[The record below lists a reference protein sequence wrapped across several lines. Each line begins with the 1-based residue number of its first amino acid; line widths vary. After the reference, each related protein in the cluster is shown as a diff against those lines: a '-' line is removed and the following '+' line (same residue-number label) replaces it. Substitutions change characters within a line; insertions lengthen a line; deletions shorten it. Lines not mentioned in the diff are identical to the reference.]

1 MTTGIV
7 RGLADGVTAIACCLL
22 RHAARAAVPA
32 LFTITA
38 AAETSAPLTGT
49 LFLTQAERAN
59 LGKPK
64 AAPASPAIVQ
74 PEKPGEIAA
83 PIAPKRSVINGF
95 VSRSDGLA
103 TVWVDGREKT
113 GLNEALLAQITPESV
128 GGSEGTLRVRVGDE
142 KPSAAAEQKSIKRET
157 KLKRRPLIKSP
168 ISLSLPRPKKLT
180 R

>member
-7 RGLADGVTAIACCLL
+7 RGLADAVTAITCCLL

-38 AAETSAPLTGT
+38 AAETSPPLTGT

-142 KPSAAAEQKSIKRET
+142 KASAANASNSVKRAP
-157 KLKRRPLIKSP
+157 KLKRSVANKKQFSLAPSHIKK
-168 ISLSLPRPKKLT
+168 PRQ
-180 R
+180 